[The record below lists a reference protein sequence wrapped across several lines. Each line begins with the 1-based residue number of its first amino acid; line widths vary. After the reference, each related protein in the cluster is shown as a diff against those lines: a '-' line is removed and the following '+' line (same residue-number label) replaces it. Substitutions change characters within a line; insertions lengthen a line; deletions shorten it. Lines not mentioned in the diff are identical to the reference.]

1 MDNTRSIIDLLRQ
14 LTRIPSRAGV
24 DSYQAIVDLTRNWL
38 QQRGVGCEL
47 LVDNQ
52 KTVGLF
58 AIVAAG
64 RAMLAQGPIYML
76 NATLDTA
83 EFGDESRWTDSPTSG
98 VIRDGWMYGR
108 GCADSKAGVSLFCHL
123 LAEMAASTS
132 GWCGTCVLLLDLE
145 EHTGEFAGIRHY
157 LQASNGLPRPQ
168 GVFIGYPGNDRI
180 VVGSRG
186 FARCVI
192 TLHGVAAHSGSS
204 RGAGVNAIVR
214 AANLVDRLSALRL
227 LAGVTPD
234 EQFPLPPNL
243 TVTGIEGGGGFSMV
257 PDTCRVLVDLR
268 LTPSFG
274 ENAAKT
280 IVQNVVNAVNRAETR
295 APETS
300 VEWKE
305 AWPAYRISEEHPM
318 VSALRRAAIHEFKR
332 DIPSGVVGPS
342 NIANYLETLQ
352 IPATAGF
359 GVTYRAI
366 HALNECVELASVDP
380 VYRTYRTALR
390 ELLSAP

>member
-1 MDNTRSIIDLLRQ
+1 MDKTRSIIDLLQ
-14 LTRIPSRAGV
+14 ELTRIPSRAGV
-24 DSYQAIVDLTRNWL
+24 DSYQPIVDLTRNWL
-38 QQRGVGCEL
+38 RGRGIACEL

-52 KTVGLF
+52 KMVGLY
-58 AIVAAG
+58 AIVAGAG
-64 RAMLAQGPIYML
+64 AMSARGPIYML

-83 EFGDESRWTDSPTSG
+83 EFGDESRWTDPPTSG
-98 VIRDGWMYGR
+98 CIHDGWIYGR
-108 GCADSKAGVSLFCHL
+108 GCADSKAGVSLFCHV

-145 EHTGEFAGIRHY
+145 EHTGAFAGIRHY
-157 LQASNGLPRPQ
+157 LQPSNGLPRPQ

-186 FARCVI
+186 FVRCVI

-227 LAGVTPD
+227 PAVVTLD

-257 PDTCRVLVDLR
+257 PDTCRVLVDVR
-268 LTPSFG
+268 LTPIFG

-280 IVQNVVNAVNRAETR
+280 IVQNVVEEVNRAETR

-300 VEWKE
+300 VEWNQ
-305 AWPAYRISEEHPM
+305 AWPAYHISEAHPM
-318 VSALRRAAIHEFKR
+318 VGALRRAAIHEFKR
-332 DIPSGVVGPS
+332 DILTGVVGPS
-342 NIANYLETLQ
+342 NIGNYLQTLH

-366 HALNECVELASVDP
+366 HALNECVELASLDP

-390 ELLSAP
+390 ELFSAP